1 MIYLKLAGRNLAR
14 SLRDYAIYFFTVT
27 FSVVILYSFNSLK
40 DQPVIVAACLQ
51 AGMSTRAIGIM
62 LGATSVFVSFIVA
75 ALVLYSNNFIIRRRK
90 RELGIYLLLGMEPKT
105 VARMLFV
112 ETLAVGALA
121 VLLGIGLGILL
132 SGVFSAFFAVLM
144 GAAIPPVL
152 FSFSSDSALL
162 TAVFYGLIFVSVG
175 LLASINV
182 SRFTLASLL
191 VAQRTN
197 QEFKPRNGWV
207 TGICGFIS
215 LAILAEGYSL
225 AVRAIATPD
234 FNPANQV
241 FFLVAGLV
249 IIGSFGFFYAGIG
262 FIFNL
267 LKKVERFRWKGLNTF
282 TMQQIMKNINTNT
295 LVLTATNLL
304 LAMTIT
310 SVVFLVFFK
319 TLFDVE
325 KTSGLPYAYAVLYL
339 DPEKDLSGFDQAA
352 NVDPQ
357 NPVLRKLSITSY
369 QVQVPVSDLEL
380 PGQADANQSIL
391 QAGNSACSA
400 VGEDEYNAIRAAKSL
415 ASIQLSETEAAVQIG
430 TMQASLDEALRQAA
444 AHALPV
450 TIGARQYRIKQ
461 VITSSFVSD
470 IFTSPCSLVLPQAA
484 MSGLSKK
491 HGQTTLLFDY
501 ANGKDPLVEKSLEK
515 EIYAVGHGD
524 WTSRGEEAANLQ
536 DGQK

>member
-1 MIYLKLAGRNLAR
+1 
-14 SLRDYAIYFFTVT
+14 
-27 FSVVILYSFNSLK
+27 
-40 DQPVIVAACLQ
+40 
-51 AGMSTRAIGIM
+51 
-62 LGATSVFVSFIVA
+62 
-75 ALVLYSNNFIIRRRK
+75 
-90 RELGIYLLLGMEPKT
+90 
-105 VARMLFV
+105 
-112 ETLAVGALA
+112 
-121 VLLGIGLGILL
+121 
-132 SGVFSAFFAVLM
+132 
-144 GAAIPPVL
+144 
-152 FSFSSDSALL
+152 
-162 TAVFYGLIFVSVG
+162 
-175 LLASINV
+175 
-182 SRFTLASLL
+182 
-191 VAQRTN
+191 
-197 QEFKPRNGWV
+197 
-207 TGICGFIS
+207 
-215 LAILAEGYSL
+215 
-225 AVRAIATPD
+225 
-234 FNPANQV
+234 
-241 FFLVAGLV
+241 VAGLV

-515 EIYAVGHGD
+515 EIYAVGHGY

-536 DGQK
+536 VGQTLIMFSGLYIELILIMACATVLGLQQLIETVESVGSYQTLRYLGADDGAIQRSIFQQVTFYFFAPVGLAVVHSLFALGAFYRLAGGMVAINPLTLAGTFGAFILIYGAYFGVTWRSCVKMILSPADTAPRPLAG